1 VRTARSEQTPGVEA
15 GKQPDSFLHQAPAVT
30 LPEEGGT
37 TRGIR
42 EKVAG
47 NAVTGTGSASVPMA
61 SSPGRSSFGPQLCL
75 TYDSGAGNGL
85 YGFGWSMI
93 RAAPGAMANR
103 DGTPTQHWR
112 ETAS

>member
-1 VRTARSEQTPGVEA
+1 MRTVCSEQTPGVEA
-15 GKQPDSFLHQAPAVT
+15 GKQPDRFLSQAAAVT

-47 NAVTGTGSASVPMA
+47 NTCTGSASVPIV

-112 ETAS
+112 ETAP